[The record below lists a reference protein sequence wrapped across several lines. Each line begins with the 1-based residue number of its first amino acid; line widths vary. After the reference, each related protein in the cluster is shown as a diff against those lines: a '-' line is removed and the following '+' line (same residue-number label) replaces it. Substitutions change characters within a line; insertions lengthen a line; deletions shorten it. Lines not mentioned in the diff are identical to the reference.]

1 MQNII
6 QATGLSE
13 KDLITAILA
22 NFFIVDYGYINK
34 VNPDKTVNV
43 THAAKPVLMDGTEL
57 GETTTDNVEV
67 LTIAGAGFSV
77 QWDYKAKDK
86 VLLLG
91 FKDYVPKVDKVES
104 AEVPKAFL
112 HYNRS
117 TLKAI
122 PLCIFSDEAKVI
134 IEVKDG
140 NLEVKTQ
147 NKIKLNG
154 ESKQFVTWAELNQ
167 ALATFT
173 TALVS
178 HTHNITSPG
187 NPSGPAVGIPTIDI
201 SAAKTTTVVTG
212 G

>member
-1 MQNII
+1 MNMI

-134 IEVKDG
+134 VEVKDG

-147 NKIKLNG
+147 KKIKLNG

-167 ALATFT
+167 ALTTFT

>member
-1 MQNII
+1 MQSTI

-13 KDLITAILA
+13 KNLITAILA

-91 FKDYVPKVDKVES
+91 FKDYVPKVNDVES

-122 PLCIFSDEAKVI
+122 PLCIFSDEAKV
-134 IEVKDG
+134 
-140 NLEVKTQ
+140 
-147 NKIKLNG
+147 KIKVEDGTLTIECDKDVVVNATKG
-154 ESKQFVTWAELNQ
+154 KCTVTSTNTKLTGGMVEIGGTVTPTGQ
-167 ALATFT
+167 GALC
-173 TALVS
+173 
-178 HTHNITSPG
+178 
-187 NPSGPAVGIPTIDI
+187 GIPYCPY
-201 SAAKTTTVVTG
+201 TG
-212 G
+212 APHVGKVSMGT